1 MSSLCYDA
9 AMPRPVVTTAP
20 TSNRWT
26 ALAVLTFARTAMG
39 FQFQSVGAVSP
50 LLVERLHIS
59 NADLGWLIGLF
70 SLPGI
75 VVALPGGLLG
85 DRFGDRRVVLM
96 GLSLMTVGS
105 AVMGVAEGYSAVVVG
120 RVISAAGAIVLNVL
134 LTKMLADWFTG
145 GEIVWAMAIMMNA
158 WPVGIG
164 IALFTL
170 PSIAAKWG
178 LPGAFHVAAGA
189 AAVGALG
196 IVCLYNSPPRTSR
209 SPTALGLAALSRRE
223 IWLVAV
229 AALPWM
235 IFNVGFAVTLGFVP
249 SLLVRAGLSMQEA
262 GLLLGVTN
270 LLFIVSVL
278 AGGAAAQ
285 WLARPGAVVLAGL
298 LAYAV
303 GLAVLPFAPPWPT
316 LLAVGLL
323 GGLPTGTLVS
333 APTGVLR
340 PESRGAGMGLFYT
353 VYYIGMTLLPPVAG
367 RLQDA
372 LGGSAAVYFA
382 VVAISATLPCYLT
395 FRTIQ
400 AAAADQAPLA

>member
-1 MSSLCYDA
+1 MFRD
-9 AMPRPVVTTAP
+9 
-20 TSNRWT
+20 RWT
-26 ALAVLTFARTAMG
+26 ALVVLTLARTAMG

-75 VVALPGGLLG
+75 VLALPGGLLG
-85 DRFGDRRVVLM
+85 DRFGDRRVVLS
-96 GLSLMTVGS
+96 GLTLMTVGS
-105 AVMGVAEGYSAVVVG
+105 AVMGVAESYSIVVVG

-145 GEIVWAMAIMMNA
+145 GEIVWALAILINA
-158 WPVGIG
+158 WPVGLG

-170 PSIAAKWG
+170 PSIAAVWG
-178 LPGAFHVAAGA
+178 LPGAFHVAAATA
-189 AAVGALG
+189 AAGAVGIA
-196 IVCLYNSPPRTSR
+196 CLYDSPPRTSR
-209 SPTALGLAALSRRE
+209 SPTAPGLAALSRRE
-223 IWLVAV
+223 IWLVIV

-249 SLLVRAGLSMQEA
+249 SLLVRTGLSMQEA

-285 WLARPGAVVLAGL
+285 WLARPGVVVFAGL
-298 LAYAV
+298 LSYAV
-303 GLAVLPFAPPWPT
+303 GLALLPYAPPWPT

-323 GGLPTGTLVS
+323 GGLPAGTLVS
-333 APTGVLR
+333 APTGSLR
-340 PESRGAGMGLFYT
+340 AESRGAGMGLFYT

-372 LGGSAAVYFA
+372 LGGSAAVYFG
-382 VVAISATLPCYLT
+382 VAAIGATLPLYVA
-395 FRTIQ
+395 FRAMQTAI
-400 AAAADQAPLA
+400 ADQTRFP